1 VDKPDYRP
9 RPWPRPN
16 M

>member
-9 RPWPRPN
+9 RP
-16 M
+16 

>member
-9 RPWPRPN
+9 RPRPPN

>member
-9 RPWPRPN
+9 RPWPRN
-16 M
+16 MI

>member
-16 M
+16 